1 MNLGAMQDNERA
13 DTGWADRPGPKRAIR
28 VALYT
33 VCALLVLAE
42 FFVDRHPTNDIE
54 ALPVFY
60 ALYGFLSLMVAVIA
74 AKGLRRLVRRQEDYY
89 DHDA

>member
-1 MNLGAMQDNERA
+1 MSLEAMRNNDQSDA
-13 DTGWADRPGPKRAIR
+13 GWADRPGPKRAIR
-28 VALYT
+28 LALYT

-74 AKGLRRLVRRQEDYY
+74 ARGLRRLVRRREDYY

>member
-1 MNLGAMQDNERA
+1 MNLGAMQDNEQP
-13 DTGWADRPGPKRAIR
+13 DTGWAERAGPKRAIR
-28 VALYT
+28 LALYT

-42 FFVDRHPTNDIE
+42 FFVDRHPTNAVE

-60 ALYGFLSLMVAVIA
+60 VLYGFLSLIFAVIA
-74 AKGLRRLVRRQEDYY
+74 ARGLRRLVRRHEGYY